1 MIIIIA
7 NIIGLVDDLAFIIG
21 SKSKNV
27 KKCMLIQ
34 ASGTP
39 FSAISNILL
48 GSYSGA
54 FMNLLAGFR
63 NILKA
68 YNISHKWIFY
78 GIAVIQI
85 LIGTMINKIGII
97 GLLPVIASSSLTI
110 SMLKIKSKKSLDKI
124 LFINISLWFIHD
136 LLILNFVSVIIRIF
150 ALVGIITN
158 KEQLK

>member
-7 NIIGLVDDLAFIIG
+7 NIISLVDDIAFVIG
-21 SKSKNV
+21 TKVKTV

-39 FSAISNILL
+39 FSAFSNILL

-54 FMNLLAGFR
+54 LMNLLAGVR
-63 NILKA
+63 NVLKA
-68 YNISHKWIFY
+68 YNITYDWIFY
-78 GIAVIQI
+78 GIAIVQI
-85 LIGTMINKIGII
+85 LIGTIINKIGIV
-97 GLLPVIASSSLTI
+97 GLLPVIASSSLTLAI
-110 SMLKIKSKKSLDKI
+110 LKIKNKKSLDKI